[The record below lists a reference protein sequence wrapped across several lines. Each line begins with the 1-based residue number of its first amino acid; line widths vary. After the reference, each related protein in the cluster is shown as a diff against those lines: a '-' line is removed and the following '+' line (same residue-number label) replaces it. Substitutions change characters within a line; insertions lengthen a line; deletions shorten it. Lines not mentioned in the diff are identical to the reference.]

1 MAILRLRTETE
12 KFEYSGG
19 QWVDFFAE
27 GIDRVGG
34 YSFTSAQARPLGR
47 NAKQL
52 NSMTQKCPKN
62 LPSEVADLVD
72 APRDD
77 NEFDL
82 AVRVSAHP
90 VASWIH
96 SESCSPGTVVGVRC
110 GGTFTLLKTGV
121 ISSSAQNPAT
131 GSTSLPLFSCRH
143 LLLIA
148 GGAGINPLYSMLLQ
162 LAAAHARSQAC
173 CPPPAVSC
181 FYSGRDSGTMHL
193 LPQLARLAAEG
204 PFR

>member
-34 YSFTSAQARPLGR
+34 YSFTSAQ
-47 NAKQL
+47 
-52 NSMTQKCPKN
+52 N